1 MPKSAKKRRDKA
13 ADFTKSKLKLGKGK
27 QLPSNA
33 IDTSFKARS
42 IVLPSQS
49 IAHEKND
56 DAPTTKRQL
65 SFDDLVS
72 HTKHYSSSMRKD
84 AIVGFRELLEAN
96 WELLDSY
103 FTALINA
110 CVRLIGDE
118 DASVRRALL
127 TFFSWLLP
135 RIPQSD
141 IMPHAP
147 LLLLFTTSAQTHIF
161 PEIRID
167 AIRFLDLFLEH
178 IPRAVTVGWDFNG
191 HGSRVL
197 EGYLGILNAG
207 TKFGE
212 ADGPVQATSTASVV
226 LTPASKLVVLHS
238 LSMFLQTC
246 LSNDIGL
253 STSASHHPPSS
264 LLNTWFLLPSF
275 ARPGDYYSFEQIFQ
289 TSQSSTYNC
298 CQWRENVDPEDN
310 EDDFPGTFTAAETP
324 ILSDDFT
331 LQKLADISDV
341 TGSSEYDAVNDH
353 KAELVARLARTL
365 QSTLIAT
372 FLDCAPSVFMPSGNP
387 SETQVQLVLAVG
399 QIARTL
405 YNVVLQASTSS
416 KAKSTASDDL
426 NTFLGYMTP
435 YFPFSLLGTKDVK
448 VEQAFQE
455 LNLIFSELTSLLVL
469 TSNAEISRLTSRGKA
484 RQVNSLASGNKLYN
498 SLSIQIE
505 RVSNYILQLLSGG
518 PISGSQLGRTLTPA
532 AYASLLPVVWAL
544 LNNTGS
550 VYQCSTS
557 SAILNAVISHSM
569 KTSSKSA
576 LKRLTIEFV
585 ARLVLLSTDPRY
597 HGHFQLNN
605 DLTGVAKVH
614 EWVSHLP
621 QPLWEIGASNL
632 PASEIITRFLLR
644 ILQQKSQAVHVST
657 TITALRAKLVPF
669 FTVNHAV
676 RGQLPGPYNKIPI
689 GSPLRRLTLDLA
701 ATLLSAT
708 DAGIG
713 GELRVAVDLA
723 VVGSEEQEYWVQIQD
738 IAVK

>member
-1 MPKSAKKRRDKA
+1 
-13 ADFTKSKLKLGKGK
+13 
-27 QLPSNA
+27 
-33 IDTSFKARS
+33 
-42 IVLPSQS
+42 
-49 IAHEKND
+49 
-56 DAPTTKRQL
+56 
-65 SFDDLVS
+65 
-72 HTKHYSSSMRKD
+72 
-84 AIVGFRELLEAN
+84 
-96 WELLDSY
+96 
-103 FTALINA
+103 
-110 CVRLIGDE
+110 
-118 DASVRRALL
+118 
-127 TFFSWLLP
+127 
-135 RIPQSD
+135 
-141 IMPHAP
+141 MPHAP

-212 ADGPVQATSTASVV
+212 ADD
-226 LTPASKLVVLHS
+226 
-238 LSMFLQTC
+238 
-246 LSNDIGL
+246 DIGL

-713 GELRVAVDLA
+713 GELRVAVGLA